1 MRQRL
6 TAHGYRA
13 PLVWSRRHGASVVA
27 RLDEVPQWASG
38 SGTTIKRFLSNWTDP
53 PFQTS
58 YGFVRTVSPK
68 HAKAWGWAGCRF
80 TVTQLIGWCEVQVL
94 T

>member
-58 YGFVRTVSPK
+58 YGEVSFSQLTIFCK
-68 HAKAWGWAGCRF
+68 GCYQY
-80 TVTQLIGWCEVQVL
+80 VSSIL
-94 T
+94 